1 MTNNKT
7 EKDIHKE
14 YHKNK
19 NIKIEFEF
27 SWGYPHWDEYGYDY
41 KYKNGFYKEYYDN
54 KKLKVLGQYRNG
66 HKYGN
71 WIEYDINGNI
81 ITEKNETYHKEE
93 PSIFRPDYSYYN
105 DYKKIEFEPREISD
119 EELKEKVQLMKQ
131 LGREEKQ
138 SLMGY
143 LFCSICESQSHN
155 TEDCPGMG

>member
-27 SWGYPHWDEYGYDY
+27 SWEIPDWDENVDVY

-54 KKLKVLGQYRNG
+54 KKIKVLGQYRNG

-71 WIEYDINGNI
+71 WIEYDNNGNI
-81 ITEKNETYHKEE
+81 ITEKNETYDKE
-93 PSIFRPDYSYYN
+93 PLFGHNDYSDYN
-105 DYKKIEFEPREISD
+105 KIEFEPREISD
-119 EELKEKVQLMKQ
+119 KELKEKVELMKE
-131 LGREEKQ
+131 LGRKEKQ
-138 SLMGY
+138 SLMGH